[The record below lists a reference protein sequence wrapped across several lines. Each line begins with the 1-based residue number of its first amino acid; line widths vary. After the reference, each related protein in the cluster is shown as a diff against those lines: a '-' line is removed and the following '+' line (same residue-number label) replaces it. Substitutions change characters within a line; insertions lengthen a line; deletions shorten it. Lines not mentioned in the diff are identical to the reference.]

1 MRGGVGRTDK
11 ILIFLLCILMNVT
24 EFVYWSAYKCMF
36 VCVCL
41 GEVQLTCKQAPV
53 SSHGM
58 SRDTCNTSEDILQM
72 KKRKCSITTLCM
84 KKAGYSN
91 PHCTLSVATIYLLIW
106 QETDM
111 WLFRRWNQS
120 IMLLGGERE
129 CTVEC
134 HPLTSAESMSS

>member
-1 MRGGVGRTDK
+1 
-11 ILIFLLCILMNVT
+11 
-24 EFVYWSAYKCMF
+24 MF

-72 KKRKCSITTLCM
+72 KKGKCSITTRCT

-91 PHCTLSVATIYLLIW
+91 PVAVAVQQMKSVKYVW
-106 QETDM
+106 
-111 WLFRRWNQS
+111 
-120 IMLLGGERE
+120 GGG
-129 CTVEC
+129 TVEC
-134 HPLTSAESMSS
+134 HPLTSAESMRS